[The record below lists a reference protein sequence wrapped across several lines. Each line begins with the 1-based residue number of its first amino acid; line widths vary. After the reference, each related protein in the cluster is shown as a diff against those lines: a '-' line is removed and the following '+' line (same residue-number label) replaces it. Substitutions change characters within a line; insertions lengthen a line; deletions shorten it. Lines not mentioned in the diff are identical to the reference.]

1 MTMRWTSIL
10 PRLPMNF
17 VIIKHPTSAN
27 DKREGIN
34 LSLLFYLMC
43 SNRSDM
49 PSDIINTTSAKA
61 NNNHTGFNSESQY
74 LRS

>member
-1 MTMRWTSIL
+1 MKPVSFSSIL
-10 PRLPMNF
+10 ITPSF
-17 VIIKHPTSAN
+17 SHFKIIAPKISV
-27 DKREGIN
+27 
-34 LSLLFYLMC
+34 LFLFYLMC